1 MNEKHLVKMMM
12 DECVFLVGLSCIGAS
27 KDLT

>member
-1 MNEKHLVKMMM
+1 MNEKHLVKMIM
-12 DECVFLVGLSCIGAS
+12 DECFFVGLSCIGAS